1 MGFPEGE
8 STTSSTDTSSLPCS
22 FSTRS
27 LYGPVSALTPSLI
40 VMLEVKGSSLLTIL
54 ILPGVS
60 LISFANKCHLFVMGY
75 FDIISAVQVWDLVRL
90 IVAWIRSSLLVIL
103 PM

>member
-1 MGFPEGE
+1 
-8 STTSSTDTSSLPCS
+8 
-22 FSTRS
+22 
-27 LYGPVSALTPSLI
+27 
-40 VMLEVKGSSLLTIL
+40 MLEVKGSSLLTIL

-103 PM
+103 GRPLPKPMPLPSASSPSNPRPSPSITVSLALEEGPHVGTN